1 MKRVDFSAVKLNSSF
16 ERSTLLFEIIFLGT
30 SASAPS
36 ARRNLPSLVVKHEDQ
51 RYLVDCGE
59 GTQRQILQS
68 GIGFKKLNR
77 ILITHGHLDHILGL
91 AGLLSTYMRWETIES
106 LEIYGG
112 RNALDRIRDL
122 LYGVVLRG
130 TSAPMPIQFV
140 PVSSGVIIE
149 ENDLTVT
156 AFNVQHRGPDCLGF
170 VFEEKGRRPFLPEMA
185 EALGIPPGPWRRD
198 LVDGKPVTL
207 PDGRTVEPAEVLGE
221 FKPGTRLVVIGD
233 VGEVDSLVDVCRG
246 ADALVI
252 ESTYLDEEAEMAR
265 QFSHMT
271 AKRSA
276 ELASKAGVRAL
287 YLTHISRRYREKDV
301 ITEAQSV
308 FPGAVVA
315 RDFDMFQVK
324 HPD

>member
-1 MKRVDFSAVKLNSSF
+1 LNFSL
-16 ERSTLLFEIIFLGT
+16 ERASLLFEIIFLGT

-36 ARRNLPSLVVKHEDQ
+36 ARRNLPSLVIKHEDQ
-51 RYLVDCGE
+51 RYLIDCGE

-68 GIGFKKLNR
+68 GIGFKRLNR

-112 RNALDRIRDL
+112 KNALDRIRDL
-122 LYGVVLRG
+122 LFGVVLRG
-130 TSAPMPIQFV
+130 TSAPMPIQFI
-140 PVSSGVIIE
+140 PVTTGLILE
-149 ENDLTVT
+149 DGDLTIT

-170 VFEEKGRRPFLPEMA
+170 IFEEKGHRPFLPEKA
-185 EALGIPPGPWRRD
+185 EELGIPPGPWRRD
-198 LVDGKPVTL
+198 LVQGKEVTL
-207 PDGRTVEPAEVLGE
+207 PDGRVIDPDLVLGDY
-221 FKPGTRLVVIGD
+221 KPGTRLIVIGD
-233 VGEVDSLVDVCRG
+233 VGEVDSLVETCRG

-252 ESTYLDEEAEMAR
+252 ESTYLDEEADMAK

-276 ELASKAGVRAL
+276 DLAVKAGVRAL
-287 YLTHISRRYREKDV
+287 YLTHVSRRYREKE
-301 ITEAQSV
+301 IIAEAQSV

-315 RDFDMFQVK
+315 RDFDVFQVK
-324 HPD
+324 HPE